1 MSRRID
7 LTGQRFGKLLVE
19 SIAPKRKSGNQYVT
33 MWNCVCDCGNKTVV
47 RSGDLRNGKTITCGN
62 KRIHSHR
69 ATHGMCGTRI
79 YNIWVCMKTRCNNIS
94 DDRYGGRGISVCE
107 EWKDD
112 FQSFYDWSILNGYED
127 NLTIERKDVNGNYCP
142 ENCCWI
148 PLAEQGLNKRNNVF
162 IEINGEIKIL
172 SEWSK
177 EYNIPK
183 ETLRY
188 RVKKGMS
195 ENKLLKRRV
204 KDED

>member
-1 MSRRID
+1 MEKR
-7 LTGQRFGKLLVE
+7 LLAE
-19 SIAPKRKSGNQYVT
+19 TN
-33 MWNCVCDCGNKTVV
+33 
-47 RSGDLRNGKTITCGN
+47 
-62 KRIHSHR
+62 
-69 ATHGMCGTRI
+69 GMCGTRI

-162 IEINGEIKIL
+162 IEINGEIKTL

>member
-69 ATHGMCGTRI
+69 TTHGMCGTRI

-127 NLTIERKDVNGNYCP
+127 MNEQTVKYVSNVVQDHCRYKLIKYRPFGVRKEYLTKLGSGIVSDDELNRCADIARNSGVKDVV
-142 ENCCWI
+142 I
-148 PLAEQGLNKRNNVF
+148 V
-162 IEINGEIKIL
+162 
-172 SEWSK
+172 
-177 EYNIPK
+177 
-183 ETLRY
+183 
-188 RVKKGMS
+188 
-195 ENKLLKRRV
+195 
-204 KDED
+204 

>member
-69 ATHGMCGTRI
+69 ATHGMRGTRI

-162 IEINGEIKIL
+162 IEINGEIKTL